1 MRLPAKL
8 SWVNWP
14 EKLSGPA
21 SGRQA
26 PGSPLPSIHLVKLQS
41 PQRRERKKQLTEKIT
56 KLEASRTGLGETG
69 FHGLLWVA
77 LPRTQRAKCKTTPHP
92 SLWAQPIVAR
102 SPQHRGGLRGSP
114 RLLRRASAG
123 GVVATARVRLSP
135 SGTQTSLPR
144 TARCGSLESCFK
156 ISYRLRQHTHGTYS
170 TQRPNPRG
178 KTRSRQ
184 HWGRRKGLG
193 EGRGSS

>member
-14 EKLSGPA
+14 EKLSGPV

-26 PGSPLPSIHLVKLQS
+26 PGSPLPSIHQVKLQS
-41 PQRRERKKQLTEKIT
+41 PQRRERKKQLTEKN
-56 KLEASRTGLGETG
+56 KTGSVEDGTG
-69 FHGLLWVA
+69 RDGV
-77 LPRTQRAKCKTTPHP
+77 PRTSLSGFTKNPKSQLQDHTT
-92 SLWAQPIVAR
+92 SLPLGSADCR

-114 RLLRRASAG
+114 RQLRRASAG
-123 GVVATARVRLSP
+123 GVVATARVRLP
-135 SGTQTSLPR
+135 QSGTQTSLPR
-144 TARCGSLESCFK
+144 TARCGSSEPYFK

-170 TQRPNPRG
+170 TQRPNPQG

-184 HWGRRKGLG
+184 RWGRRKGLG